1 MLEFDKKRFAE
12 LLLTAPAKE
21 PLLETAEPNAY
32 VQSLMDTF
40 ENEGRLDLTIVDLDA
55 FELKHVTPVGY
66 ESIYNHTTDGWLK
79 GFSGFCRKTPSL
91 RLQQRSFF

>member
-21 PLLETAEPNAY
+21 PLLETY

-40 ENEGRLDLTIVDLDA
+40 ENEGRLDLTTVDLDA

-79 GFSGFCRKTPSL
+79 GFIGFCRKTPSL

>member
-32 VQSLMDTF
+32 VQSLMDMF

-55 FELKHVTPVGY
+55 FELKHVTPAG
-66 ESIYNHTTDGWLK
+66 SK
-79 GFSGFCRKTPSL
+79 GLSDFAARHRRFAYSSVLSSKGGGHVRI
-91 RLQQRSFF
+91 

>member
-21 PLLETAEPNAY
+21 PLLESAEPNAY
-32 VQSLMDTF
+32 VQSLIDTF
-40 ENEGRLDLTIVDLDA
+40 ENEGRLDA
-55 FELKHVTPVGY
+55 FELKHVTPKGY

-79 GFSGFCRKTPSL
+79 GFIGFCRKTPPL
-91 RLQQRSFF
+91 RLKQRSFF